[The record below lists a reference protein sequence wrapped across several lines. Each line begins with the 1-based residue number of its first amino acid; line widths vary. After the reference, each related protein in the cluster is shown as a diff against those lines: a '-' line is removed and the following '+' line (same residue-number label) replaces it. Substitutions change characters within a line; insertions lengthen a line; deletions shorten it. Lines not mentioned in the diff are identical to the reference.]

1 MELDVSVEA
10 EVMNFVP
17 PTSSE
22 MRLLDTPDND
32 DAPPAEVAGLGEALG
47 CFSLLAGW
55 RALLLSSL
63 ASTMPYGVII

>member
-1 MELDVSVEA
+1 MSVEA

-22 MRLLDTPDND
+22 MRLLDTDKD

-63 ASTMPYGVII
+63 ASSMPYGVII